1 MKIILLKDVKGLGKE
16 GELVDSKIGYARNFL
31 FPKNLALEANPEN
44 LKKWEED
51 QAEKKRLYDENKK
64 AAEELKKKLES
75 EKVVLRA
82 KAGEGGRLFGAITTK
97 DIADAL
103 SEKSIEIDKK
113 KIEGEVIK
121 TLGTTEAVVK
131 LFPEVSAKLVINVIE
146 E

>member
-44 LKKWEED
+44 LKKWEEE

-64 AAEELKKKLES
+64 AAEELKKKLEA

-97 DIADAL
+97 DIADVLA
-103 SEKSIEIDKK
+103 KKGIEIDKK

-121 TLGTTEAVVK
+121 TLGSTEVIVK
-131 LFPEVSAKLVINVIE
+131 LFPEVSAKLVINVVE

>member
-16 GELVDSKIGYARNFL
+16 GELVESKIGYARNFL

-44 LKKWEED
+44 LKKWEEE
-51 QAEKKRLYDENKK
+51 QAEKKRLHAEQKK

-75 EKVVLRA
+75 EKVTLRA

-97 DIADAL
+97 DIADVLAARGV
-103 SEKSIEIDKK
+103 EIDKK
-113 KIEGEVIK
+113 KMEGDVIK
-121 TLGTTEAVVK
+121 TLGSSEVIVK
-131 LFPEVSAKLVINVIE
+131 LFPEVSAKLIINVVE

>member
-16 GELVDSKIGYARNFL
+16 GELVESKIGYARNFL

-44 LKKWEED
+44 LKKWEEEH
-51 QAEKKRLYDENKK
+51 AEKKRLHAEQKK

-75 EKVVLRA
+75 EKVTLRA

-97 DIADAL
+97 DIADVLAARGV
-103 SEKSIEIDKK
+103 EIDKK
-113 KIEGEVIK
+113 KMEGDVIK
-121 TLGTTEAVVK
+121 TLGSSEVIVK
-131 LFPEVSAKLVINVIE
+131 LFPEVSAKLIINVVE

>member
-44 LKKWEED
+44 LKKWEEE
-51 QAEKKRLYDENKK
+51 QAEKKRLHDENKK

-97 DIADAL
+97 DIADVLAQ
-103 SEKSIEIDKK
+103 KGIEIDKK

-121 TLGTTEAVVK
+121 TLGSTEVIVK
-131 LFPEVSAKLVINVIE
+131 LFPEVSAKIIINVVE

>member
-16 GELVDSKIGYARNFL
+16 GDLVDSKIGYARNFL

-44 LKKWEED
+44 LKMWEED
-51 QAEKKRLYDENKK
+51 QAEKKRLHEEHKK

-75 EKVVLRA
+75 EKVILRA

-97 DIADAL
+97 DIADVL
-103 SEKSIEIDKK
+103 TERGIEVDKK
-113 KIEGEVIK
+113 KIEGDVIK
-121 TLGTTEAVVK
+121 TLGSSEVIVK
-131 LFPEVSAKLVINVIE
+131 LFPEVSAKLIIDVVE